1 MQWNLKDLFVD
12 EGVADEFLQ
21 GCKAAAKA
29 FRKDYENKLALLKA
43 SEFKEALQ
51 EYEKIAFGVAKIM
64 SYAYLCFA
72 KDTTQGAFY
81 AKFENECKKVEENL
95 LFFELEFCEF
105 EPKKAEKIIA
115 QCGEYGFY
123 LEKLIKNKKHNL
135 SKKEERVILHLSST
149 GARAFARLFD
159 ETMSRLKIPFN
170 GEFVSEEEILSKLYS
185 ADRSTRKAA
194 AKAFSKVLQKNA
206 SLLCYIF
213 NMIKAER
220 KSICELRSYKNAEE
234 SRHISNQITQASV
247 DSLIATT
254 EKNFH
259 LVSTFYKRK
268 RQILGLKSLK
278 DFDRYAPIGKDIS
291 INYPKAQ
298 KIVLEAFKAFS
309 SDFSHIAKTAFNQ
322 GWIDVYPA
330 ENKQGGAFSH
340 SATSDTHPFVLLNFT
355 GRRRDLFTLA
365 HELGHAIHQKLSY
378 GVNFLSQDTPLTTAE
393 TASVF
398 AEMLVFDYMKK
409 NLKKD
414 ELLGLY
420 AAKLEDIF
428 ATLYRQINFTTFE
441 RAIHG
446 FEGELSLAK
455 MSELWLKESE
465 KMFAGSVQ
473 LGKHYGLWF
482 SYIPH
487 FIHTPFYCYAYAY
500 AQLLVLAL
508 YGLYKGGECKDFVA
522 RYLQMLR
529 LGGSKSPKELV
540 ALFGFD
546 IEDKDFWALGIKEIE
561 KMVGEF
567 LRLR

>member
-12 EGVADEFLQ
+12 ESVADEFLQ

-105 EPKKAEKIIA
+105 EPKRAEKIIA
-115 QCGEYGFY
+115 ECGEYGFY

-159 ETMSRLKIPFN
+159 ETMSRLKIAFN
-170 GEFVSEEEILSKLYS
+170 GELISEEEILSKLYS

-194 AKAFSKVLQKNA
+194 VKAFSKVLQKNA

-322 GWIDVYPA
+322 GWIDVYPC

-473 LGKHYGLWF
+473 LGKHYALWW

-567 LRLR
+567 LRLK